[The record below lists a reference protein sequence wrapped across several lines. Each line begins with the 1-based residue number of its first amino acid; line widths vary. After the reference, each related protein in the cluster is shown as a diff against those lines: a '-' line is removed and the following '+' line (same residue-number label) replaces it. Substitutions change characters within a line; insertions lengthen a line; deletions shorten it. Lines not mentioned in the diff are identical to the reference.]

1 MGQTAD
7 LVVIGGGPAGA
18 VSAWLAARDGARVV
32 LVDPDEA
39 PDRIEGMSP
48 RLHAWL
54 GRSGMLEAGALE
66 PVPAPRRSLWS
77 GTMHEGNHELLVA
90 RPALD
95 RALRRAAARAG
106 AQVITG
112 IATPEPGAAVLGSGE
127 RLAAA
132 LVLDARGRRGA
143 ARRPV
148 RRGPATVSL
157 GAWLAGPPSTP
168 PQTVVLPFDAG
179 WAWFA
184 GMGGGRAWLQVTL
197 DAADPHQARP
207 AARLA
212 RCLAQCAA
220 WLPEG
225 FRPESD
231 AVLVRESSPLL
242 SGVPA
247 DLSVLPVGDAGAAM
261 DPLSGHGMFWAV
273 SSALAAAAV
282 RRTLAAGRD
291 AGGDALARRFLGQ
304 RATDLFLR
312 QARIG
317 RDFIRAET
325 ARAAAPFWRARSGFP
340 DDAPA
345 HAPTTA
351 ISTERRVVV
360 EDGRLSEREVLIS
373 PRSPAGVAW
382 YNGLSAVALWQA
394 CSEAPGAPLTDR
406 FGAAAEGFEAWLMG
420 EATDG

>member
-18 VSAWLAARDGARVV
+18 VSAWLAARDGAQVV

-54 GRSGMLEAGALE
+54 GRSGMLEAGALQ

-77 GTMHEGNHELLVA
+77 GTMHGGNHELLVA
-90 RPALD
+90 RPAFD
-95 RALRRAAARAG
+95 HALRAAAARAG

-112 IATPEPGAAVLGSGE
+112 VATPEPGAAVLGSGE

-212 RCLAQCAA
+212 RSLAQCAA

-231 AVLVRESSPLL
+231 GVLVRESSPLL
-242 SGVPA
+242 SGVPD
-247 DLSVLPVGDAGAAM
+247 DLSVLPVGDASAAI
-261 DPLSGHGMFWAV
+261 DPLSGHGMFWTV

-291 AGGDALARRFLGQ
+291 AGETPSRGASSGSGPRTCSCGRPGSGATSFAPRRAAPPRPSG
-304 RATDLFLR
+304 
-312 QARIG
+312 
-317 RDFIRAET
+317 
-325 ARAAAPFWRARSGFP
+325 ARARASPTTRPPTTQRPPSAPSAGWWSRTAACPSARS
-340 DDAPA
+340 
-345 HAPTTA
+345 
-351 ISTERRVVV
+351 
-360 EDGRLSEREVLIS
+360 
-373 PRSPAGVAW
+373 
-382 YNGLSAVALWQA
+382 
-394 CSEAPGAPLTDR
+394 
-406 FGAAAEGFEAWLMG
+406 
-420 EATDG
+420 